1 MMNEPKNHNEFF
13 VKCSNKKYGS
23 QISEFAIDC
32 KNCGSNFSPFVY
44 SGQSIMMKGYYKCK
58 RCKHWNYCVG
68 DSMHTWNFDKGEPNI
83 CLKDMFDKF

>member
-32 KNCGSNFSPFVY
+32 KNCGSNFSPCVY
-44 SGQSIMMKGYYKCK
+44 SGQSIMMKG
-58 RCKHWNYCVG
+58 
-68 DSMHTWNFDKGEPNI
+68 
-83 CLKDMFDKF
+83 